1 MNSVTFQNQD
11 CFFIIWWVMVACW
24 VVILSFLAE
33 KSKGYIKKL
42 NFIFYFTFFPPL
54 AWKRYMDPSLD
65 TLLTDCKA
73 SMNLLYMQVKLKALP
88 NFKS

>member
-1 MNSVTFQNQD
+1 
-11 CFFIIWWVMVACW
+11 MVACW

-42 NFIFYFTFFPPL
+42 NFIFYFTFFPLL